1 MATIHIVEQGEY
13 LSSIAK
19 QYRFANYRTIYD
31 HPQNAE
37 FKRKRPNPNV
47 IFPGDELFI
56 PDKEERYESRS
67 TEQRHRFRLKR
78 PKLLLRIIVKDD
90 EGRPFANAA
99 YTLRVE
105 DQIYKGTTN
114 GKGLVQQEIPIGAVS
129 GDLTLERS
137 RLTWPLQIGHLDP
150 VDEVIVN
157 KAIITGMQ
165 ARLNNLGFICGPVDG
180 ILGPKTNAAIKA
192 FQKDVLKRADPDGE
206 PDKATRDRLL
216 SEHGC

>member
-1 MATIHIVEQGEY
+1 MASIHIVEQGEY

-19 QYRFANYRTIYD
+19 QYHFTDYRRIYD
-31 HPQNAE
+31 HPENAE

-56 PDKEERYESRS
+56 PDLEERLEARS
-67 TEQRHRFRLKR
+67 TEKRHFFRLKG

-90 EGRPFANAA
+90 EGHPFADAA

-105 DQIYKGTTN
+105 DEIYKGTTN
-114 GKGLVQQEIPIGAVS
+114 RNGLLQHEIPIGAVS
-129 GDLTLERS
+129 GELTLERNK
-137 RLTWPLQIGHLDP
+137 LTWPLQIGHLDP

-157 KAIITGMQ
+157 KAIISGIQ
-165 ARLNNLGFICGPVDG
+165 ARLNNLGFVCGPVDG
-180 ILGPKTNAAIKA
+180 ILGPKTITAIRA
-192 FQKDVLKRADPDGE
+192 FQKDVLKRAEPDGE
-206 PDKATRDRLL
+206 PDKATRDRLI